1 MPLASAALAASLG
14 YALQASWGVLGG
26 LAYLLVPFGKGQKA
40 RS

>member
-26 LAYLLVPFGKGQKA
+26 LAYLSVPFGRRQKA